1 MRRSLALAAAIAA
14 IAVVLAA
21 PRAEAALTAP
31 NTWLSRIN
39 AYRAASGRTRLVQD
53 HQASDVAQ
61 RWTNVMA
68 ATRALTHNPAYK
80 QQVSTSW
87 FRIGENIGSGR
98 SEAVIFTAF
107 TSSTGHRAN
116 MLRPEYN
123 RVGIGQVVASGRLW
137 TTHIFI
143 ATAQPTV
150 APAA

>member
-1 MRRSLALAAAIAA
+1 MRRALALATATAAA
-14 IAVVLAA
+14 AVVLAA
-21 PRAEAALTAP
+21 PRAEAAVTAP

-39 AYRAASGRTRLVQD
+39 AYRVASGRTRLAED
-53 HQASDVAQ
+53 HQASAVAQ

-68 ATRALTHNPAYK
+68 STRTLAHNPGYK

-87 FRIGENIGSGR
+87 FRIGENIGQGR

-107 TSSTGHRAN
+107 TSSAGHRAN
-116 MLRPEYN
+116 LLRPEYN
-123 RVGIGQVVASGRLW
+123 RVGIGQVAANGRVW

-143 ATAQPTV
+143 ATSQPTV